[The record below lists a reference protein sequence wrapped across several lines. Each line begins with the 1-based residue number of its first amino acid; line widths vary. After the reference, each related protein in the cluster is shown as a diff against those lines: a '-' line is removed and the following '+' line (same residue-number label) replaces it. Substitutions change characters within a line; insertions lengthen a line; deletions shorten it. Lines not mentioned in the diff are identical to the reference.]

1 MATPCSQA
9 SLKTFLYRYKSPL
22 KCGHLTN
29 QDTLT
34 GLHLIE
40 LHHVKAA
47 GPTPMMTGPSLGAGT
62 QSNSGLAAV
71 GSVGNRGLLL
81 GPHMTSIE
89 SFRGAPG
96 MRVSGCGL
104 ET

>member
-1 MATPCSQA
+1 MWFAGAIKMSHHEQGCSVMDVI
-9 SLKTFLYRYKSPL
+9 PN
-22 KCGHLTN
+22 LTS
-29 QDTLT
+29 
-34 GLHLIE
+34 LHLIE

-96 MRVSGCGL
+96 MRVSGCGI

>member
-1 MATPCSQA
+1 M
-9 SLKTFLYRYKSPL
+9 L

-34 GLHLIE
+34 SLHLIE

-71 GSVGNRGLLL
+71 GSVGNRVLLL